1 MACKNLTEALIE
13 DVIEITWMFDGLVQS
28 KIIKSWDEICE
39 HEYGSDGIK
48 NTIKNIA
55 QKFEKKYPFET
66 TWEDSDLDCIEEIEK
81 FAKEKLV
88 EKFGSTEL
96 QENKE
101 VIGWVEGAMEH
112 YGVED
117 IEVSRDGDKTE
128 MISVYTDCSVYGEC
142 VAQYDKCDIEVLK
155 KQLEDMG
162 ISEDL

>member
-1 MACKNLTEALIE
+1 MACKNITEALLE
-13 DVIEITWMFDGLVQS
+13 DVIEITWMFDGLIES
-28 KIIKSWDEICE
+28 GEIKSWNELIDEFF
-39 HEYGSDGIK
+39 GSDGIK
-48 NTIKNIA
+48 QEIRKIA
-55 QKFEKKYPFET
+55 EDFEKKYPFET
-66 TWEDSDLDCIEEIEK
+66 AWEDADLDYIEEIEK

-96 QENKE
+96 QENKK

-117 IEVSRDGDKTE
+117 IEVSRDGYKTE

>member
-13 DVIEITWMFDGLVQS
+13 DVIEITWMFNGLIQS
-28 KIIKSWDEICE
+28 EIIKSWDEICE
-39 HEYGSDGIK
+39 QECGSDGIK
-48 NTIKNIA
+48 NTIKKIA
-55 QKFEKKYPFET
+55 QEFEKKYPFET
-66 TWEDSDLDCIEEIEK
+66 IWEDTDLDYIEEIEK

-117 IEVSRDGDKTE
+117 IEVSRDGDKPE

-142 VAQYDKCDIEVLK
+142 IAQYDKCDIEVLK

>member
-1 MACKNLTEALIE
+1 MACKNMTEALLE
-13 DVIEITWMFDGLVQS
+13 DVIEITWVFDGLIES
-28 KIIKSWDEICE
+28 NEIRPRNEIIENFC
-39 HEYGSDGIK
+39 GSDGIK
-48 NTIKNIA
+48 QEIRKIA
-55 QKFEKKYPFET
+55 EEFEKKYPFET
-66 TWEDSDLDCIEEIEK
+66 AWKDTDLNYIEEIEK
-81 FAKEKLV
+81 FAKDKLI

-117 IEVSRDGDKTE
+117 IEVRRDGDKTE

>member
-1 MACKNLTEALIE
+1 MACKNMTEALLE
-13 DVIEITWMFDGLVQS
+13 DVIEITWVFDGLIES
-28 KIIKSWDEICE
+28 NEIRPRNEIIENFC
-39 HEYGSDGIK
+39 GSDGIK
-48 NTIKNIA
+48 QEIRKIA
-55 QKFEKKYPFET
+55 EEFEKKYPFET
-66 TWEDSDLDCIEEIEK
+66 AWEDTDLDYIEEIEK

>member
-1 MACKNLTEALIE
+1 MACKNMTEALLE
-13 DVIEITWMFDGLVQS
+13 DVIEITWVFDGLIES
-28 KIIKSWDEICE
+28 NEIRPRNEIIENFC
-39 HEYGSDGIK
+39 GSDGIK
-48 NTIKNIA
+48 REIRKIA
-55 QKFEKKYPFET
+55 EEFEKKYPFET
-66 TWEDSDLDCIEEIEK
+66 AWEDTDLDYIEEIEK
-81 FAKEKLV
+81 FAKERLI

-117 IEVSRDGDKTE
+117 IEVIRDGDKTE

-142 VAQYDKCDIEVLK
+142 VAEYDKCDIEVLK
-155 KQLEDMG
+155 QQLEDMG

>member
-1 MACKNLTEALIE
+1 MACKNMTEALLE
-13 DVIEITWMFDGLVQS
+13 DVIEVTWVFDTLMES
-28 KIIKSWDEICE
+28 NEIRSWNEIIENFC
-39 HEYGSDGIK
+39 GSDGIK
-48 NTIKNIA
+48 QEIRKIA
-55 QKFEKKYPFET
+55 EEFEKKYPFET
-66 TWEDSDLDCIEEIEK
+66 AWEDTDLDYIEEIEK

-117 IEVSRDGDKTE
+117 IEVRRDGDKTE